1 MQDDDRP
8 PLWIEVPQRVVE
20 ELAVGDG
27 RGDVTDGGTI
37 DRRQLDLD
45 RASSPTTRDVDTCVD
60 DQLTQPGVEL
70 VGIAERRQVP
80 PGPDETVLDCV
91 TGELGIPK
99 DQPGGRVQPC
109 ERRAGER
116 GEGVMIALPC

>member
-1 MQDDDRP
+1 MQDDDGP
-8 PLWIEVPQRVVE
+8 PLWMQVPQGVVE

-27 RGDVTDGGTI
+27 RGHVTDGRAI

-45 RASSPTTRDVDTCVD
+45 RASSPTTRDVDTGMD

-91 TGELGIPK
+91 TGELRIAE
-99 DQPGGRVQPC
+99 DQPSGGVQPC
-109 ERRAGER
+109 
-116 GEGVMIALPC
+116 